1 MGRMQPNHDASF
13 AKPPPDFLDEDMRPS
28 EIVEVLEAL
37 CFRADGHCLV
47 ELDRGIRDF
56 LLRAIK
62 PRNAQY

>member
-1 MGRMQPNHDASF
+1 
-13 AKPPPDFLDEDMRPS
+13 MRPS